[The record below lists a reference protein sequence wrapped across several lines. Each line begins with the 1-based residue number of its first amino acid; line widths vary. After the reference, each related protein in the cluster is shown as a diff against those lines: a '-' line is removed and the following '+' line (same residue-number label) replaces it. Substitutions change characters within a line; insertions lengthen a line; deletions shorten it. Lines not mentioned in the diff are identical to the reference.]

1 MSFAARHF
9 IPLRLEASFY
19 SDHPQYNSVSPLPAM
34 NADRTRRARRPS
46 REDDDGDECDQRRRE
61 VDDDRARLAP
71 GAGPSRRRRARGALP
86 ARGTCVQ
93 QVTSTIHEFQ

>member
-1 MSFAARHF
+1 
-9 IPLRLEASFY
+9 
-19 SDHPQYNSVSPLPAM
+19 M
-34 NADRTRRARRPS
+34 NADRLRRRARRPS